1 MTHSWFILVAK
12 KWENC
17 PNCVQEGGVIWAM
30 PKRRG
35 VLGRLS
41 FTTFLYYISLLSG
54 YTIREET
61 QWTITKIVGFPK
73 PLSVFDSLPTG
84 EGVQTRPGWPGWVCE
99 MEWAMDSMIRFH
111 RRPAVSVQKFDW
123 PIGLLV
129 KLVWSS
135 LMIMVKIQCRKTL
148 QRLVKLV
155 ANAARWVRW
164 WGSKVDHSRLLA
176 KGRMQIIEMEI

>member
-12 KWENC
+12 KGENC

-73 PLSVFDSLPTG
+73 PLFVFDSLPTG

-99 MEWAMDSMIRFH
+99 MEWAMDSMNYDTL
-111 RRPAVSVQKFDW
+111 SQKTSGKCAKVW
-123 PIGLLV
+123 LTNRSLGNWSG
-129 KLVWSS
+129 LVWWS
-135 LMIMVKIQCRKTL
+135 
-148 QRLVKLV
+148 
-155 ANAARWVRW
+155 W
-164 WGSKVDHSRLLA
+164 SRYSV
-176 KGRMQIIEMEI
+176 GRRCKDW